1 VVRWLLVLGLS
12 LASNLALAQ
21 SAAPALRASALGS
34 GAQAGEAGRFAR
46 VAAFVGVVSAGLLL
60 GGSIAIAVVDDP
72 GSERVTRGVQLGFTA
87 LAAPLVAF
95 GAYSA
100 RRGTARLEGGSV
112 RALGWAAY
120 TVAIATGVAQWY
132 DAFHDTQ
139 PSTGVTIA
147 LGALGAL
154 SVLPHAWDAYLCARY
169 ARIRTLQLG
178 LSPLGLSL
186 RF

>member
-12 LASNLALAQ
+12 LASNLTLAQ
-21 SAAPALRASALGS
+21 SAPPALRAPPLPSRAH
-34 GAQAGEAGRFAR
+34 AGEAGRFAR
-46 VAAFVGVVSAGLLL
+46 TAAFVGVVSAGLLL

-100 RRGTARLEGGSV
+100 RRGTGRLGGGRV
-112 RALGWAAY
+112 RALGWTAY
-120 TVAIATGVAQWY
+120 TVAIATGVSQWY
-132 DAFHDTQ
+132 GTFHDMQ
-139 PSTGVTIA
+139 ASPGLTIA
-147 LGALGAL
+147 FGALGAL

-169 ARIRTLQLG
+169 ARMRTLRLG
-178 LSPLGLSL
+178 LSPFGLSL